1 MTLPKFPFDKRI
13 PMLSATVSDQE
24 VRAQLAI
31 KDRLI
36 DYWADVDRN
45 GALCA
50 LEYYTQDCVYIMCD
64 HRMEGHADIKRYYDY
79 RASRGDRL
87 VRHVA
92 SNLRVRVHAPD
103 RASLEGILCVY
114 ARDGLPIQPSSPPIL
129 VADIACE
136 FVRGQDEQ
144 WRFRMHQL
152 IPLFAGGVE
161 VLVPPGPGHQSTSP
175 ADAE

>member
-1 MTLPKFPFDKRI
+1 MLP
-13 PMLSATVSDQE
+13 ATVSDQE
-24 VRAQLAI
+24 FRAQVAI

-45 GALCA
+45 GALSA

-92 SNLRVRVHAPD
+92 SNLRVHVHADAPVD
-103 RASLEGILCVY
+103 TTVRRRRRSACPSRARPPEH
-114 ARDGLPIQPSSPPIL
+114 QP
-129 VADIACE
+129 
-136 FVRGQDEQ
+136 G
-144 WRFRMHQL
+144 
-152 IPLFAGGVE
+152 
-161 VLVPPGPGHQSTSP
+161 
-175 ADAE
+175 